1 MCSEGARCDAPVS
14 VSCGKISTR
23 HISSKRHVA
32 GVGSRLLETGYG
44 NECGRRDIGRLMNL

>member
-1 MCSEGARCDAPVS
+1 MCSEGASCDAPVS